1 MEDRILTDDEVR
13 VYGGRLAKLLYTLYD
28 RVGNGESVDDLR
40 KEFAK
45 LRADLMAAK
54 EKPVIAPQK
63 PKKALPRTDK
73 EQFED
78 FVSDTFG
85 KIGDKIIAK
94 GSQYTGRKP
103 VLDAIYEQTKR
114 RIDKDVVT
122 AGNMLHTILMLSDKH
137 QVALLQHGR
146 AAGDVE
152 DRLTDIIVYSLLAL
166 YLLSPQAEAYYGTE
180 G

>member
-1 MEDRILTDDEVR
+1 MEDRILTNDEVK
-13 VYGGRLAKLLYTLYD
+13 VYGRRLAKLLCALYD
-28 RVGNGESVDDLR
+28 RVGKGESVDDLQ

-45 LRADLMAAK
+45 LRADLMAVK
-54 EKPVIAPQK
+54 EHPTITS
-63 PKKALPRTDK
+63 PKQAKALPRTDK

-94 GSQYTGRKP
+94 GDQYTGRKP
-103 VLDAIYEQTKR
+103 VLDAIYEQTRR
-114 RIDKDVVT
+114 RIGKDVVT
-122 AGNMLHTILMLSDKH
+122 AGNMLHTILTLSDKH

-166 YLLSPQAEAYYGTE
+166 YLLSPQGKAYYGTK

>member
-1 MEDRILTDDEVR
+1 MEDRILTDDEVK
-13 VYGGRLAKLLYTLYD
+13 VYGGRLSKLLYTLYD
-28 RVGNGESVDDLR
+28 RVGKGESVDDLR

-45 LRADLMAAK
+45 FRADLMDAK
-54 EKPVIAPQK
+54 ERPTNMPSNQTKV
-63 PKKALPRTDK
+63 LPYTDK

-78 FVSDTFG
+78 FVGDTFG

-94 GSQYTGRKP
+94 GDQYTGRKP
-103 VLDAIYEQTKR
+103 VLDAIYEQTRR
-114 RIDKDVVT
+114 RIGKDVVT

-166 YLLSPQAEAYYGTE
+166 YLLSPQGEAYYGTK